1 MLTAKNVTSLPVPQ
15 RGQKDYPDEG
25 MPGFSL
31 RVSASGRRVYTLYY
45 RIRDSVKKRRATLG
59 TVGQVSLADARQ
71 RARELLRD
79 ISLGSDPLS
88 IREMDEVAVLC
99 ERFKGEFCS
108 SSERSK
114 YVREAW
120 PRLIDKYVLPAI
132 GHMKPIDRAVR
143 ARIVEFTDAIARTGK
158 GYMANRIFEIT
169 RRIWTWGIEKAVISH
184 ENYPFL
190 RLKKPFQH
198 ESRRKRFYNTQEI
211 RDIWAA
217 IEYQSQAPGAHPDGS
232 RVAEGYFKMLWYTA
246 ARRGEVARMRF
257 DAIDFDK
264 HQWVLYDTKNDEP
277 LVLPL
282 PRQAMEII
290 DGLRPVAEERH
301 LPFVFFSVRPDARQ
315 GHLDPTSGAPA
326 SRIRARSG
334 VSDFRP
340 HDIRRTVRTNLAE
353 MGVGKEV
360 AEAILNHV
368 QDKMSE
374 TYNRHRYQSQMGEA
388 LQRWADRLD
397 QIVRAGKAE
406 VVNMG
411 ARR

>member
-1 MLTAKNVTSLPVPQ
+1 MLTAKNVTSLPAPE
-15 RGQKDYPDEG
+15 RGQKDYPDPG
-25 MPGFSL
+25 LPGFSL

-45 RIRDSVKKRRATLG
+45 RVRDSVKKRRATLG
-59 TVGQVSLADARQ
+59 PVSRISLADARQ
-71 RARELLRD
+71 RAREVLRD
-79 ISLGSDPLS
+79 VALGADPLAV
-88 IREMDEVAVLC
+88 RETDELGVLC
-99 ERFKGEFCS
+99 ERFKEEFCGS
-108 SSERSK
+108 PDRSAS
-114 YVREAW
+114 VRDCW
-120 PRLIDKYVLPAI
+120 PRLIDRCILPAI
-132 GHMKPIDRAVR
+132 GHVKPTDQSIR

-169 RRIWTWGIEKAVISH
+169 RRIWTWGIEKEVLSH

-198 ESRRKRFYNTQEI
+198 ESRRKRFYNTEEI
-211 RDIWAA
+211 RSIWTA
-217 IEYQSQAPGAHPDGS
+217 IEYELEAPGAHPDGS
-232 RVAEGYFKMLWYTA
+232 RVAEGYFKMLWYMA

-282 PRQAMEII
+282 PRQAMQII
-290 DGLRPVAEERH
+290 DGLRPLAEERGA
-301 LPFVFFSVRPDARQ
+301 PFVFFSVRPDARQ

-334 VSDFRP
+334 VADFRP

-360 AEAILNHV
+360 AEAILKHV

-374 TYNRHRYQSQMGEA
+374 TYNRHRYQSQMGDA

-397 QIVRAGKAE
+397 QIVGGAKAE
-406 VVNMG
+406 VVHMG

>member
-1 MLTAKNVTSLPVPQ
+1 MLTAKNVTSLPAPE
-15 RGQKDYPDEG
+15 RGQKDYADEG
-25 MPGFSL
+25 LPGFSL

-45 RIRDSVKKRRATLG
+45 RVRGSGKK
-59 TVGQVSLADARQ
+59 
-71 RARELLRD
+71 
-79 ISLGSDPLS
+79 
-88 IREMDEVAVLC
+88 
-99 ERFKGEFCS
+99 
-108 SSERSK
+108 
-114 YVREAW
+114 
-120 PRLIDKYVLPAI
+120 PRVP
-132 GHMKPIDRAVR
+132 
-143 ARIVEFTDAIARTGK
+143 
-158 GYMANRIFEIT
+158 
-169 RRIWTWGIEKAVISH
+169 H

-198 ESRRKRFYNTQEI
+198 ESRRKRFYNTEEI
-211 RDIWAA
+211 RSIWTA
-217 IEYQSQAPGAHPDGS
+217 IEYEPEAPGAHPDGS

-264 HQWVLYDTKNDEP
+264 HRWVLYDTKNDEP

-282 PRQAMEII
+282 PRQAMKII
-290 DGLRPVAEERH
+290 DSLRPLAQEH
-301 LPFVFFSVRPDARQ
+301 SSPFVFFSVRPDARQ

-334 VSDFRP
+334 VADFRP

-353 MGVGKEV
+353 MGVGREV

-374 TYNRHRYQSQMGEA
+374 TYNRHRYQSQMGDA

-397 QIVRAGKAE
+397 QIVGCAKAE
-406 VVNMG
+406 VVHMG